1 MATTY
6 TGATTPF
13 QVTTGSSLAG
23 SVTGFGG
30 WDAGS
35 VSVDNLRRKFGIG
48 DYVAQ
53 LAPEQSL
60 FFAYLSRIAKKPLDE
75 TVWKPLEYR
84 PQWQRRNFQIQNADG
99 APDGCTETTV
109 SGKMGFSETGNLVV
123 RCNYSNSGKT
133 TTAFDQKPVYLLPNQ
148 IVRVPV
154 VETTDLTIYH
164 IAAKI
169 SECSVANGTV
179 KLVSVGEPLPA
190 LKSGGGAAAYAF
202 ITSEVDGEGDG
213 SATGSAITVPANTS
227 ADCQIV
233 GSAFAEASTAPDGW
247 VDKISDAEFYMQI
260 FKTSVPL
267 MSGSAQATKYRG
279 FSDEYQR
286 LYTQHV
292 MSHKMDIE
300 NAMLFG
306 NGYYSNQDERYSWGI
321 VPFIELMGGKSFAI
335 NAASDGYDR
344 MVDIMQDFFAPEIG
358 NSGQKLCLT
367 SRKVIAWLSKLG
379 SSGNG
384 SFIYNSLGA
393 NMAQADTSSAVVDT
407 NPYNVSIDVKSSKF
421 APVPITA
428 VQTAFGTFNF
438 VAHPLF
444 RGHSENICAVI
455 DLANVSYRP
464 LVGNGLNRDT
474 FVETNIQDNSVD
486 GRKDQIITEC
496 GLEIMLPE
504 THALLSFTGL

>member
-6 TGATTPF
+6 TGATNPF
-13 QVTTGSSLAG
+13 QVTTGSSLNG
-23 SVTGFGG
+23 TVTGFGG
-30 WDAGS
+30 WSGE
-35 VSVDNLRRKFGIG
+35 SVDNLRRKFGIG

-84 PQWQRRNFQIQNADG
+84 PQWQRRNFVVAQNNETVTEGVAVDG
-99 APDGCTETTV
+99 KFKPAA
-109 SGKMGFSETGNLVV
+109 ETGIPLN
-123 RCNYSNSGKT
+123 CNYDNSGKV
-133 TTAFDQKPVYLLPNQ
+133 TAAYDQIPAYIINGQ
-148 IVRVPV
+148 IARIPMVQLSAGADENKVFHANV
-154 VETTDLTIYH
+154 
-164 IAAKI
+164 KI
-169 SECSVANGTV
+169 SAWDASAGTAT
-179 KLVSVGEPLPA
+179 LTFIDYGLP
-190 LKSGGGAAAYAF
+190 STQSDSAAATYSILGAGSGSTTGLGQALA
-202 ITSEVDGEGDG
+202 TSY
-213 SATGSAITVPANTS
+213 S

-279 FSDEYQR
+279 FADEYQR

-306 NGYYSNQDERYSWGI
+306 SGSYTSQDERYSWGI
-321 VPFIELMGGKSFAI
+321 VPFIELMGGKAFAI
-335 NAASDGYDR
+335 DAAADGYDK
-344 MVDIMQDFFAPEIG
+344 MVDIMQSFFAPEVG
-358 NSGQKLCLT
+358 NSNNKLCLT

-379 SSGNG
+379 SSTSG
-384 SFIYNSLGA
+384 SFIYNSLGKG
-393 NMAQADTSSAVVDT
+393 MAEGAATAVAVDA
-407 NPYNVSIDVKSSKF
+407 NPYSVSVDVKSSKF

-444 RGHSENICAVI
+444 RGHAEDKCAVI
-455 DLANVSYRP
+455 DLANVAYRP

-504 THALLSFTGL
+504 THALLTFSNL

>member
-1 MATTY
+1 MSTY
-6 TGATTPF
+6 YDTGKLSTL
-13 QVTTGSSLAG
+13 TTGHTSDSGTTMAEWG
-23 SVTGFGG
+23 NWTGVV
-30 WDAGS
+30 D
-35 VSVDNLRRKFGIG
+35 VDNIRRKFGIG
-48 DYVAQ
+48 DYVSQ

-60 FFAYLSRIAKKPLDE
+60 FFAYLSRVAKKPLDE

-84 PQWQRRNFQIQNADG
+84 PQWQRRNFQIQVTDG
-99 APDGCTETTV
+99 APSAVTETTAV
-109 SGKMGFSETGNLVV
+109 AGKVGFSITGDLTV
-123 RCNYSNSGKT
+123 RCNYDNTGKMT
-133 TTAFDQKPVYLLPNQ
+133 SAWNNKPVYLLNNQ
-148 IVRVPV
+148 IVRVPLI
-154 VETTDLTIYH
+154 EATDLTVFH
-164 IAAKI
+164 VAAKV
-169 SECSVANGTV
+169 SAVGDGTI
-179 KLVSVGEPLPA
+179 KLTSVGEALPELA
-190 LKSGGGAAAYAF
+190 AGGGAADYSLV
-202 ITSEVDGEGDG
+202 TSNVDNAGDG
-213 SATGSAITVPANTS
+213 SAVGSAITAAAGTS
-227 ADCQIV
+227 ADCQVI
-233 GSAFAEASTAPDGW
+233 GSAFGEATTAPDGW

-286 LYTQHV
+286 IYSQHV

-306 NGYYSNQDERYSWGI
+306 NGYYSSQDDRYSWGV
-321 VPFIELMGGKSFAI
+321 VPFIELMGGKKYNMTFA
-335 NAASDGYDR
+335 SSGYDD
-344 MVDIMQDFFAPEIG
+344 MVDVMQDFFAPEVG

-379 SSGNG
+379 NASSG
-384 SFIYNSLGA
+384 SFIYNSLGKGMSDGST
-393 NMAQADTSSAVVDT
+393 ND
-407 NPYNVSIDVKSSKF
+407 NPYNVQIDTKSSKF
-421 APVPITA
+421 APVPVTS

-444 RGHSENICAVI
+444 RGHAENTCAVI
-455 DLANVSYRP
+455 DLANVAYRP

-504 THALLSFTGL
+504 THALLNFS

>member
-1 MATTY
+1 MALHKILGAGTGSTTGLGQALATT
-6 TGATTPF
+6 A
-13 QVTTGSSLAG
+13 
-23 SVTGFGG
+23 
-30 WDAGS
+30 
-35 VSVDNLRRKFGIG
+35 
-48 DYVAQ
+48 
-53 LAPEQSL
+53 
-60 FFAYLSRIAKKPLDE
+60 
-75 TVWKPLEYR
+75 
-84 PQWQRRNFQIQNADG
+84 
-99 APDGCTETTV
+99 
-109 SGKMGFSETGNLVV
+109 
-123 RCNYSNSGKT
+123 
-133 TTAFDQKPVYLLPNQ
+133 
-148 IVRVPV
+148 
-154 VETTDLTIYH
+154 
-164 IAAKI
+164 
-169 SECSVANGTV
+169 
-179 KLVSVGEPLPA
+179 
-190 LKSGGGAAAYAF
+190 
-202 ITSEVDGEGDG
+202 
-213 SATGSAITVPANTS
+213 S

-279 FSDEYQR
+279 FADEYQR

-306 NGYYSNQDERYSWGI
+306 SGSYTSQDQRYSWGI
-321 VPFIELMGGKSFAI
+321 VPFIELMGGKAFAI
-335 NAASDGYDR
+335 DASTDGYDK
-344 MVDIMQDFFAPEIG
+344 MVDIMQSFFAPEIG
-358 NSGQKLCLT
+358 NSNNKLCLT

-379 SSGNG
+379 SATSG
-384 SFIYNSLGA
+384 SFIYNSLGSGMDMVGA
-393 NMAQADTSSAVVDT
+393 TAGTNASSS
-407 NPYNVSIDVKSSKF
+407 NPYSVAVDVKSSKF

-444 RGHSENICAVI
+444 RGHAEDKCAVI
-455 DLANVSYRP
+455 DLANVAYRP

-504 THALLSFTGL
+504 THALLTFSNL